1 MPTPIARHSFAKEIA
16 MTYIPKPVDTA
27 HITLPADILALSEKL
42 AENAHEVWA
51 VERIAQG
58 WTHGAERDD
67 KAQKHPCLVPYG
79 DLSEKEKQFD
89 RLTAMQTLKLI
100 VALGYRIGKN

>member
-1 MPTPIARHSFAKEIA
+1 

-27 HITLPADILALSEKL
+27 HVALPADILALCERL

-67 KAQKHPCLVPYG
+67 KAKKHPCLVAYG
-79 DLSEKEKQFD
+79 DLPEKEKEFD